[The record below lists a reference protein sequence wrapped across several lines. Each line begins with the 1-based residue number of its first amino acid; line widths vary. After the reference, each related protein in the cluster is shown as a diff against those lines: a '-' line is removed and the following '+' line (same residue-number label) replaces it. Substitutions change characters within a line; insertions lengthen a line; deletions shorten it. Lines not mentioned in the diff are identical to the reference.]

1 MKKPTVVIA
10 EDDAVIREGCLCATL
25 EPFFEIVAAV
35 DNGEAAVAS
44 VERHKPDI
52 VLLDVSLPVLRGFDA
67 ARRILAKQPEIIL
80 LFVSN
85 YSDRAYVEEA
95 SRIGAAGYVLKTRA
109 FAELTDAIYRALAG
123 EFYRPAI

>member
-10 EDDAVIREGCLCATL
+10 EDDAIIREGCLFATL

-44 VERHKPDI
+44 VEKHKPDI
-52 VLLDVSLPVLRGFDA
+52 VLLDVSLPLLTGFDA
-67 ARRILAKQPEIIL
+67 ARKILAKRPEIKL

-85 YSDRAYVEEA
+85 YSDHAHVEEA
-95 SRIGAAGYVLKTRA
+95 SRIGAAGYVLKSRA
-109 FAELTDAIYRALAG
+109 FSELIDAMNRALGG